1 MIAIYIV
8 TFLIL
13 AIIVTLLIPIRLKI
27 YYSESE
33 RKNLKVKNRIE
44 IYILYFF
51 KIKTI
56 RLENKKKI
64 KSKNYNINAIYK
76 VINSY
81 MEYYKNQEK
90 MITKKEI
97 SDLINNIYYEKM
109 DITLKINLKNPI
121 LNSYIISIINII
133 INIFIIKNQKRMN
146 LKNTRY
152 FTTISDNIF
161 NANITSIVR
170 IKLINII
177 AIVIKIGVRA
187 IKLKSNNKKSNVSN
201 QKKKIALT

>member
-187 IKLKSNNKKSNVSN
+187 IKLKRNNKKSNVSN